1 MLALSKKTDYA
12 LLCLAYLAGHDAQV
26 ASAREIAEAND
37 LPVPLLMQI
46 LKTLHRHGL
55 LESTRGSKGG
65 YRLGANLSAVSLF
78 SLTQMLESADGE
90 MAGEVNGI
98 VTEAQAVV
106 HPPLV
111 ALHRRL
117 LQFLQDVKIS
127 DVVRSGHRI
136 DVPLQSVRVVERL
149 RGLKS
154 VFETRVAGRAVRADH
169 REPAVSPAAV

>member
-12 LLCLAYLAGHDAQV
+12 LLCLAYLAGHDARV

-46 LKTLHRHGL
+46 LKTLHRNGL

-65 YRLGANLSAVSLF
+65 YRLGANLNAVSLY
-78 SLTQMLESADGE
+78 SLAEMLESADGE
-90 MAGEVNGI
+90 AGGMDA
-98 VTEAQAVV
+98 EAGGAV

-117 LQFLQDVKIS
+117 LQFLRDVKIS
-127 DVVRSGHRI
+127 DVVRAGHRI

-149 RGLKS
+149 QGIES
-154 VFETRVAGRAVRADH
+154 VFETRVAGRAVRAVH
-169 REPAVSPAAV
+169 REPAISPAAV